1 MWMRSCMLTI
11 CVAVAGYAQLT
22 VEQKIAEFEQMAG
35 LFAKGYGPY
44 EWKKQA
50 FGIDLYDNAKW
61 YERIR
66 ATKSDVEFFDVMTRW
81 VAQLDD
87 AHDSYSCPSNFSAQ
101 LNFGV
106 DIYDGRLLVD
116 SIDRVRLPVGQ
127 YPIAFG
133 YELVS
138 IDGVAAEKILEDL
151 MPYNVAANPG
161 STRRAA
167 AELLTWR
174 PQSLIPNA
182 HTTPEISTVVFRRY
196 DGGLETYRIPWT
208 RSGRPLTGVGVYPE
222 YGVNVGGEESGEPAI
237 ESGVEWQSLI
247 GRFTNFKLPRDR
259 MIAGFGATAPVFARS
274 LPGNF
279 IQRLGRSAADP
290 FYTGVFEASG
300 YRIGYIRIPT
310 FSPPDL
316 NGALTVFVRE
326 ISFFQENTDGLVVD
340 IMRNGGG
347 SSSYANALLGYLM
360 YYHWQTLGVEVRA
373 TSAWIRDISSTLQS
387 LRSQNAPA
395 PLIRTFEEA
404 LAALIEA
411 NRSNRGMTPPLPW
424 DYNAGME
431 REPLT
436 TPDGRPL
443 AYTKA
448 MLLLVDEFSASAADG
463 FAAIIQDNGRALL
476 FGQRT
481 MGAGGNVVSRQA
493 GAFSG
498 SSVSLTQS
506 LLSRSKE
513 RLEPGGYPA
522 TRYVENVGVHPD
534 YLVDYMTAANLF
546 QNGKPFVD
554 GFVAAIV
561 EHIGRSR

>member
-1 MWMRSCMLTI
+1 MWMRSFMLTI
-11 CVAVAGYAQLT
+11 CLAAAGYAQLT
-22 VEQKIAEFEQMAG
+22 VNQRIAEFEQMAG
-35 LFAKGYGPY
+35 LFAKGYGPH

-61 YERIR
+61 HERIR
-66 ATKSDVEFFDVMTRW
+66 ATKTDLEFFDVLTRW

-87 AHDSYSCPSNFSAQ
+87 AHDSYSCPSNFAAQ

-106 DIYDGRLLVD
+106 DIYDGMLLVD

-151 MPYNVAANPG
+151 LPYSVAANPR
-161 STRRAA
+161 STRRVA
-167 AELLTWR
+167 AELITRR
-174 PQSLIPNA
+174 PQALIPQA
-182 HTTPEISTVVFRRY
+182 DTTPEMSTVVFRRY

-208 RSGRPLTGVGVYPE
+208 RSGTPLTGVGVYPE
-222 YGVNVGGEESGEPAI
+222 YTASTEGEDSEAPALESGI
-237 ESGVEWQSLI
+237 EWQSLI
-247 GRFTNFKLPRDR
+247 ERFTNFQIPRDR
-259 MIAGFGATAPVFARS
+259 MIAGFGATTPVFARS

-300 YRIGYIRIPT
+300 YKVGYIRIPT
-310 FSPPDL
+310 FSPPDPA
-316 NGALTVFVRE
+316 GAVTIFARE
-326 ISFFQENTDGLVVD
+326 IAFFQENTDGLVVD

-360 YYHWQTLGVEVRA
+360 YYRWATIGTEVRA
-373 TSAWIRDISSTLQS
+373 TSAFIRDVSSTLQS
-387 LRSQNAPA
+387 LRAQNAPA
-395 PLIRTFEEA
+395 ALIRAFEEA

-411 NRSNRGMTPPLPW
+411 NRTNRGMTPPLPW

-436 TPDGRPL
+436 APDGRPL

-448 MLLLVDEFSASAADG
+448 MLLLADEFSASAADG

-498 SSVSLTQS
+498 STVRLTQS

>member
-1 MWMRSCMLTI
+1 MWIRSLTLI
-11 CVAVAGYAQLT
+11 ISVAAVCYAQLT
-22 VEQKIAEFEQMAG
+22 VDQKIAEFEQMAG
-35 LFAKGYGPY
+35 LFAKGYGPHD
-44 EWKKQA
+44 WKKQA

-66 ATKSDVEFFDVMTRW
+66 ATKTDVEFFDVMTRW
-81 VAQLDD
+81 VARLDD
-87 AHDSYSCPSNFSAQ
+87 AHDYYSCPSNFFAQ
-101 LNFGV
+101 LNFAV

-116 SIDRVRLPVGQ
+116 SIDRTRLPVGQ

-151 MPYNVAANPG
+151 LPYNVAANPR

-167 AELLTWR
+167 AELITFR
-174 PQSLIPNA
+174 PQAAIPNA

-208 RSGRPLTGVGVYPE
+208 RSGTPLTGVGVYPE
-222 YGVNVGGEESGEPAI
+222 YAASTGGDDSEVPPAANDL
-237 ESGVEWQSLI
+237 EWQNLV
-247 GRFTNFKLPRDR
+247 GRFTNFRVPRDR
-259 MIAGFGATAPVFARS
+259 MVAGFGSATPVFARS

-300 YRIGYIRIPT
+300 YRVGYIRIPT

-316 NGALTVFVRE
+316 NGALTIFVRE
-326 ISFFQENTDGLVVD
+326 MAFFQENTDGLVVD

-347 SSSYANALLGYLM
+347 SSSYANALLSYLM
-360 YYHWQTLGVEVRA
+360 YYRWTTLGVEIRA

-387 LRSQNAPA
+387 LRAQNAPPA
-395 PLIRTFEEA
+395 LIRTFEEA

-411 NRSNRGMTPPLPW
+411 NRANRGLTPPVPW
-424 DYNAGME
+424 DYNAGLE

-436 TPDGRPL
+436 LPDGRPV
-443 AYTKA
+443 AYTKS

-476 FGQRT
+476 YGQRT
-481 MGAGGNVVSRQA
+481 MGAGGNVVSRQ
-493 GAFSG
+493 GGPFSG
-498 SSVSLTQS
+498 STVRLTQS
-506 LLSRSKE
+506 LISRAVE
-513 RLEPGGYPA
+513 RSEPGGYPA

-546 QNGKPFVD
+546 LNGKPFVD
-554 GFVAAIV
+554 GFVEAIV